1 MNQQELRVNSP
12 KLTQFRELVAV
23 VSNEEEATKRR
34 FLRGV
39 KILRALKNPEHDFS
53 KGLPENFSYQ
63 DILNFLVHPTAPY
76 NCILDILKSGVEY
89 INKYVAVEREEG
101 MDEAQYQQSIQAKRN
116 EYIVSLRELVEVARP
131 LADSNIT
138 NSIIRRNKP
147 EISMLPGEVRV
158 ETFQLHDDKLL
169 LSWPSTMDK
178 EKVEEAIQ
186 EIKKIW
192 YLIRAGKPTK
202 NQTLSF
208 VLTDSDASK
217 NLRSYAVMQENP
229 IAVVNIA
236 QPDYVDVIHHETVHA
251 VFGAEAGSPVSI
263 DFVEGVAMLFEF
275 SFNQERAQKKVANL
289 VQSFK
294 WFFGSASAVPNE
306 TIQSSTQMLDKAF
319 PDGKA
324 NQNAKEASYLFG
336 YCFIKSLVRTERY
349 RELTSQYKAEG
360 KPLYTLLIEMNK
372 ELAWS
377 ANSNLEIAKKIGAD
391 GQVSYDYSNRN
402 LLNGIL
408 DRFGFDPNEVF
419 SNASFYVQRILSGNV
434 L

>member
-1 MNQQELRVNSP
+1 MNQQETHVDQPN
-12 KLTQFRELVAV
+12 LTKFHELVDV
-23 VSNEEEATKRR
+23 ISNEEVTKRS

-39 KILRALKNPEHDFS
+39 KILRSLKNPEHDFS
-53 KGLPENFSYQ
+53 KGLPENFSYG
-63 DILNFLVHPTAPY
+63 DILNFLVYPTAPY
-76 NCILDILKSGVEY
+76 NCVQDILAGGIEY
-89 INKYVAVEREEG
+89 INKKVAVSREEG
-101 MDEAQYQQSIQAKRN
+101 MSDTQYQQSVQLKRD
-116 EYIVSLRELVEVARP
+116 EYIASLRELVGVARP

-138 NSIIRRNKP
+138 NSIIRKNNP
-147 EISMLPGEVRV
+147 EISILPGEVQV

-169 LSWPSTMDK
+169 LSWPSTMDT
-178 EKVEEAIQ
+178 EKVAEAIQ

-192 YLIRAGKPTK
+192 YLIRAGRPTS
-202 NQTLSF
+202 NQTFSF
-208 VLTDSDASK
+208 VLTDSEASK

-236 QPDYVDVIHHETVHA
+236 QPDYVDIIHHETVHA
-251 VFGAEAGSPVSI
+251 VFGAEAGSAVSI

-275 SFNQERAQKKVANL
+275 SFNPERAQKKVDNL

-294 WFFGSASAVPNE
+294 WFFGAGSVVPDE
-306 TIQSSTQMLDKAF
+306 TIMSSTQMLDKVLPA
-319 PDGKA
+319 GKA

-336 YCFIKSLVRTERY
+336 YCFIKSIVRTERY

-360 KPLYTLLIEMNK
+360 KSLYTLLIEMNK

-377 ANSNLEIAKKIGAD
+377 ANNHLDIAKKIGAD

-402 LLNGIL
+402 LLSSIL
-408 DRFGFDPNEVF
+408 DKFGFDSSEVF
-419 SNASFYVQRILSGNV
+419 SSASFYVQRILSGNV